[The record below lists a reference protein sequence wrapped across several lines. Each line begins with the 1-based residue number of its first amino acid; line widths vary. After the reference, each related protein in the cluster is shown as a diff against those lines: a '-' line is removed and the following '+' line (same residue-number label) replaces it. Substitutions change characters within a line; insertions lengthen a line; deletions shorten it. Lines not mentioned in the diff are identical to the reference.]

1 MQGELK
7 ETDDILNNKIHVT
20 ITNVGFYSNGF
31 DDVDNELSY
40 SKNKKDISEMSIFY
54 SLSRKLQSNEELI
67 AELTLLN
74 STVVGKKEFSKQD
87 IENIEKQAEKSGVD
101 RPMSIKIQKGAFDTP
116 FKVNFYIKAGIS
128 EMYTFLIDS
137 KLIIDLKTKQVY

>member
-40 SKNKKDISEMSIFY
+40 SKNKKDISEMGIFY

-67 AELTLLN
+67 AELTLPN

-101 RPMSIKIQKGAFDTP
+101 RPMSIKIQKGTFNTP
-116 FKVNFYIKAGIS
+116 LKVSF
-128 EMYTFLIDS
+128 TLR
-137 KLIIDLKTKQVY
+137 QVQAKSILF